1 MDPIGLMWFAA
12 GIAAMPPIWKACNII
27 HDKCVNWWETRNCQ
41 WQKREDEARA
51 ERENARNPARPVWC
65 MGCGEVRTLAI
76 MAWDEEGDDYLCGF
90 CLGVPKLLAVLSI
103 WHKWHLRLKWD
114 CGELEPIYNADDEV
128 VGYGENRGDD
138 LVVINDNFNE
148 AMRWPGWGGEQIM
161 NGALPKRRFNELGLE
176 VDAAGTPLHIAR
188 YQAHGVTTNEAMN
201 AAYEKGIAARA
212 RKRKRRKE
220 NLMWRKEHA

>member
-1 MDPIGLMWFAA
+1 MWT
-12 GIAAMPPIWKACNII
+12 
-27 HDKCVNWWETRNCQ
+27 WWWTVLPSLPLWWYNVHMMRKMWRRKQE
-41 WQKREDEARA
+41 QKA
-51 ERENARNPARPVWC
+51 ERARVIRQRELDHPAKPVWC
-65 MGCGEVRTLAI
+65 PRCDNVYQQRM
-76 MAWDEEGDDYLCGF
+76 MAWDEEGDEFLCGF